1 MIFEKIL
8 EVPLFLI
15 INLLLIVLNSVRKAV
30 SKEDKEEKELI
41 KKVKNGDKIA
51 FNILVENY
59 QKKIYHL
66 ARRIVMNHEDADE
79 VVQET
84 FIKAYINISKFSEEH
99 KFYTWLYRIAVN
111 TSLSLIKKRRYRGLS
126 LEALTE
132 NEHFQPTSGDDTH
145 QSSQDSEIKNLVKEA
160 LKKLSPQ
167 LRTVFMLRTWE
178 EMSYK
183 EIAQT
188 LKISEGTVMS
198 RLNRARNKLK
208 KLLKKTDGY
217 C

>member
-1 MIFEKIL
+1 MIFEKIWGD
-8 EVPLFLI
+8 PLFLTI
-15 INLLLIVLNSVRKAV
+15 ILFVLNSAQKVV
-30 SKEDKEEKELI
+30 SKEEKELI
-41 KKVKNGDKIA
+41 KKVKNGNRFA
-51 FNILVENY
+51 FNTLVKNY

-84 FIKAYINISKFSEEH
+84 FIKAYINISKYSEEY

-111 TSLSLIKKRRYRGLS
+111 TSLTLLKKKKYRGLS
-126 LEALTE
+126 LEKLTE
-132 NEHFQPTSGDDTH
+132 DGHFQPTSEDDTQ
-145 QSSQDSEIKNLVKEA
+145 QSSQNSELKKLVKEA
-160 LKKLSPQ
+160 LKSLSPQ
-167 LRTVFMLRTWE
+167 LRTVFILRTWE

-198 RLNRARNKLK
+198 RLNRARDKLK
-208 KLLKKTDGY
+208 RILKKTVGY
-217 C
+217 

>member
-8 EVPLFLI
+8 GDPLFLTI
-15 INLLLIVLNSVRKAV
+15 ILFVLNSAQKVV
-30 SKEDKEEKELI
+30 SKEEKELI
-41 KKVKNGDKIA
+41 KKVKNGNKFA
-51 FNILVENY
+51 FNTLVKNY
-59 QKKIYHL
+59 QQKIYHL

-84 FIKAYINISKFSEEH
+84 FIKAYINISKYSEEY

-111 TSLSLIKKRRYRGLS
+111 TSLTLLKKKKYRGLS
-126 LEALTE
+126 LEKLTE
-132 NEHFQPTSGDDTH
+132 DGHFQPTSGDDTQ
-145 QSSQDSEIKNLVKEA
+145 QSSRNSELKKLVKEA
-160 LKKLSPQ
+160 LKSLSPQ

-198 RLNRARNKLK
+198 RLNRARDKLK
-208 KLLKKTDGY
+208 KILKKTVGY
-217 C
+217 

>member
-8 EVPLFLI
+8 GDPLFLTI
-15 INLLLIVLNSVRKAV
+15 ILFVLNLAQK
-30 SKEDKEEKELI
+30 DILKEEKELI
-41 KKVKNGDKIA
+41 KKVKNGNKFA
-51 FNILVENY
+51 FNTLVKNY
-59 QKKIYHL
+59 QQKIYHL

-84 FIKAYINISKFSEEH
+84 FIKAYINISKYSEEY

-111 TSLSLIKKRRYRGLS
+111 TSLTLLKKKKYRGVS
-126 LEALTE
+126 LEKLTE
-132 NEHFQPTSGDDTH
+132 DGHFQPTSGDDTQ
-145 QSSQDSEIKNLVKEA
+145 QSSRNSELKKLVKEA
-160 LKKLSPQ
+160 LKSLSPQ
-167 LRTVFMLRTWE
+167 LRTVFILRTWE

-198 RLNRARNKLK
+198 RLNRARDKLRK
-208 KLLKKTDGY
+208 ILKKTVGY
-217 C
+217 

>member
-8 EVPLFLI
+8 GDPLFLTI
-15 INLLLIVLNSVRKAV
+15 ILFVLNSAQKVI
-30 SKEDKEEKELI
+30 SKEEKELI
-41 KKVKNGDKIA
+41 KKVKNGNKFA
-51 FNILVENY
+51 FNTLVENY

-84 FIKAYINISKFSEEH
+84 FIKAYVNISKYSEEY

-111 TSLSLIKKRRYRGLS
+111 TSLTLLKKKKYRGLS
-126 LEALTE
+126 LEKLTE
-132 NEHFQPTSGDDTH
+132 DGHFQPTSEDDTQ
-145 QSSQDSEIKNLVKEA
+145 QSSQNSELKKLVKEA
-160 LKKLSPQ
+160 LKSLSPQ
-167 LRTVFMLRTWE
+167 LRTVFILRTWE

-198 RLNRARNKLK
+198 RLNRARDKLK
-208 KLLKKTDGY
+208 RILKKTVGY
-217 C
+217 

>member
-8 EVPLFLI
+8 GDPLFLT
-15 INLLLIVLNSVRKAV
+15 IVLFVLNLAQKDVL
-30 SKEDKEEKELI
+30 KEEKELI
-41 KKVKNGDKIA
+41 KKVKNGNKFA
-51 FNILVENY
+51 FNTLVKNY
-59 QKKIYHL
+59 QQKIYHL

-84 FIKAYINISKFSEEH
+84 FIKAYINISKYSEEY

-111 TSLSLIKKRRYRGLS
+111 TSLTLLKKKKYRGVS
-126 LEALTE
+126 LEKLTE
-132 NEHFQPTSGDDTH
+132 DGHFQPTSGDDTQ
-145 QSSQDSEIKNLVKEA
+145 QSSRNSELKKLVKEA
-160 LKKLSPQ
+160 LKSLSPQ
-167 LRTVFMLRTWE
+167 LRTVFILRTWE

-198 RLNRARNKLK
+198 RLNRARDKLRK
-208 KLLKKTDGY
+208 ILKKTVGY
-217 C
+217 